1 MISLEKIG
9 QSEKKFQLKLLK
21 EGNTIIEDF
30 QAPQVVW
37 KMDHIEKGVNTAKIE
52 IHYNGEKENNIVKN
66 GKTSINH
73 QVTATYKSYGENV
86 SALKV
91 ELFTT

>member
-1 MISLEKIG
+1 MNAYIITD
-9 QSEKKFQLKLLK
+9 
-21 EGNTIIEDF
+21 NTIIEDF

-52 IHYNGEKENNIVKN
+52 IHYNQENVNNIVKN

-73 QVTATYKSYGENV
+73 QVTATYKSHGPDV
-86 SALKV
+86 SDFIK
-91 ELFTT
+91 FKFST